1 MCRYFC
7 ALLLMFFWLFGCKT
21 IEHPVESD
29 ETIQAPIIFNH
40 FKPSNTLPTTALKT
54 HISDIPLGIKAPEKT
69 TPKTASKATKN
80 QRHADL
86 WQHIAHNL
94 QFKIYLNTAL
104 KKRIK
109 WYAKQ
114 PHYLETVNKR
124 AAPYLYHIVRKVEQ
138 QNLPM
143 EIALLP
149 FVESDFRPKVHSSQS
164 AVGIWQLMDSTAYH
178 FGVTTDEWYD
188 GRQDVLAS
196 TDAALDY
203 LVYLYQ
209 RFNGDWLHAPAAYN
223 TGEGRVKKA
232 IRTSR
237 KSGKQ
242 GYFWQ
247 LKLPKETADYVP
259 KLLALSY
266 LLQAKHPKFKAPQLP
281 NYALTSEVDFAQRF
295 DFSVIVSLTG
305 VDKNRLHQLN
315 PGYLQHQSAPNGP
328 HKVLLPLT
336 EKQLWQSEFFQRYF
350 SQTYTVAKND
360 TFYALARRFNTSVQ
374 SLMALN
380 NKKSSLLRVGEVLK
394 IKKAQP
400 LDNLMVEYQV
410 SPYLAQEEKRPVLT
424 MEHEYIIQNG
434 DSLWEISKQFNVPVK
449 DLLTWNNLKSTSL
462 LKPGKKLLLHLPRPA
477 QTPKK
482 PEPKKFLS
490 ELEQLVKPNTSP

>member
-1 MCRYFC
+1 MTIRFETVFLWFSLLTLTACQSTSTPNPDSNAEPHEIA
-7 ALLLMFFWLFGCKT
+7 AL
-21 IEHPVESD
+21 
-29 ETIQAPIIFNH
+29 FNVSTP
-40 FKPSNTLPTTALKT
+40 KY
-54 HISDIPLGIKAPEKT
+54 KAPEPQLS
-69 TPKTASKATKN
+69 TPNNEQSIKN
-80 QRHADL
+80 IPPAKPISYDDL
-86 WQHIAHNL
+86 WQEIIAELAFDIVPTPRL
-94 QFKIYLNTAL
+94 Q
-104 KKRIK
+104 KRIN
-109 WYAKQ
+109 WYLKQ
-114 PHYLETVNKR
+114 PDYLLKVNKR
-124 AAPYLYHIVRKVEQ
+124 AKPYLFHIAQRVKQ
-138 QNLPM
+138 KGLPM
-143 EIALLP
+143 DLVLLP

-203 LVYLYQ
+203 LVYLYK
-209 RFNGDWLHAPAAYN
+209 RFNGDWLHALAAYN

-232 IRTSR
+232 IKAS
-237 KSGKQ
+237 KKNGKQ

-266 LLQAKHPKFKAPQLP
+266 LLQAKHPKFKVPKLP

-295 DFSVIVSLTG
+295 DFSVIASLTE
-305 VDKNRLHQLN
+305 VDKNQLHQLN
-315 PGYLQHQSAPNGP
+315 PGFLQHQSAPNGP
-328 HKVLLPLT
+328 HKILLPLT
-336 EKQLWQSEFFQRYF
+336 EKQLWQSDFFQRYF

-380 NKKSSLLRVGEVLK
+380 NKKNSLLRVGEVLK

-400 LDNLMVEYQV
+400 LNNLMVEYQV

-424 MEHEYIIQNG
+424 IEHEYTIQNG
-434 DSLWEISKQFNVPVK
+434 DSLWEISKQFDVPVK
-449 DLLTWNNLKSTSL
+449 DLLTWNNLKSSSL
-462 LKPGKKLLLHLPRPA
+462 LKPGKKLLIHLPKPA

>member
-1 MCRYFC
+1 MKIHLRSSLLCIGLLVLTAC
-7 ALLLMFFWLFGCKT
+7 QSTSSPSQNNSAKPHEIAALFNQSTPEYK
-21 IEHPVESD
+21 P
-29 ETIQAPIIFNH
+29 ETEANRTDKNID
-40 FKPSNTLPTTALKT
+40 
-54 HISDIPLGIKAPEKT
+54 SDIT
-69 TPKTASKATKN
+69 SDSKPIVYD
-80 QRHADL
+80 DL
-86 WQHIAHNL
+86 WQEVIANL
-94 QFKIYLNTAL
+94 AFDIVPTPRLQ
-104 KKRIK
+104 KRID
-109 WYAKQ
+109 WYLKQ
-114 PHYLETVNKR
+114 PDYLLKVNKR
-124 AAPYLYHIVRKVEQ
+124 AKPYLFHITQKIKQ
-138 QNLPM
+138 KGLPM
-143 EIALLP
+143 DMVLLP

-209 RFNGDWLHAPAAYN
+209 RFNGDWLHALAAYN

-232 IRTSR
+232 IRQS
-237 KSGKQ
+237 KKQGKQ

-247 LKLPKETADYVP
+247 LKLPSETADYVP

-266 LLQAKHPKFKAPQLP
+266 LLQAKHPKFKVPKLP

-295 DFSVIVSLTG
+295 DFSVLASLTG
-305 VDKNRLHQLN
+305 VSKNQLHRLN
-315 PGYLQHQSAPNGP
+315 PGYLQHQSAPEGP
-328 HKVLLPLT
+328 HKILLPLT

-350 SQTYTVAKND
+350 SQTYTVVKND
-360 TFYALARRFNTSVQ
+360 TFYGLARRFNTSVNT
-374 SLMALN
+374 LMALN
-380 NKKSSLLRVGEVLK
+380 NKQTTLLKVGEVLK

-400 LDNLMVEYQV
+400 LDNLMLEYQV
-410 SPYLAQEEKRPVLT
+410 SPYLAQEEKKPVLT

-449 DLLTWNNLKSTSL
+449 DLLTWNNLKSSSL
-462 LKPGKKLLLHLPRPA
+462 LKPGKKLVLHLPRPA
-477 QTPKK
+477 KTPKK